1 VTGKGRR
8 LRAGYEVRAINRR
21 IMDKLRYLSV
31 APCPT
36 RPQICRDVIRREQLL
51 DEIHHGDGRV
61 AVRGDLLDEQVD
73 HLAPDIDALPLLAI
87 SASCDVL

>member
-1 VTGKGRR
+1 
-8 LRAGYEVRAINRR
+8 
-21 IMDKLRYLSV
+21 MDKLGLSV
-31 APCPT
+31 YTLSNKTPDM
-36 RPQICRDVIRREQLL
+36 RDVIRREQLL

-61 AVRGDLLDEQVD
+61 AVRGDVLDEQVD